1 VFGINRWWTV
11 AKTLLISGLL
21 LLTLWGCS
29 DRSKVVSVEPPA
41 PGAAPIKLAG
51 KISEVSPP
59 EVIQEL
65 RQVLEKYQP
74 QVTIVSPRAGEV
86 LEDDAVEVRL
96 QVKDL
101 PLYKD
106 ETLGLGSHLHVFLD
120 NQPYRAVYDTSQ
132 PVTFTDLAPGTHTVR
147 VFASRPWHE
156 SFKNDG
162 AYAQTTF
169 HVFTKTSDNNPD
181 PNLPLLTYS
190 RPQGT
195 YGAEPILLDFYLT
208 NAPLHLVAKEDEQ
221 DDVVDWRIKVTVNGE
236 SFVIDRWQPLYLKG
250 FKPGKNWV
258 QLEYIDEK
266 GNSIQNVYNNA
277 ARIFTYEPN
286 GQDTLSKL
294 VRGEISAADARGI
307 VDQNYKPELTPIPEP
322 IASPSPSPEPIPVVP
337 SPVPQVEVTPEPTPT
352 EKSVDEETPPAIEP
366 ESPAPKGFFNRFRR
380 PVENL
385 EPAPSPSPEP
395 SSTVSPSPSVA
406 PEEPAPDRVSIPE
419 ETISPSYPQGVEPS
433 EEPIPE
439 LPASPVKEAPRGGF
453 FDRFRRPESPKPSPS
468 TPPEPT
474 PSVSPIPEIEEAA
487 PESSEESIPELPVP
501 AVKEAPKEGFFNRF
515 RRPEMVKPSPSI
527 TPEPVPSVEPSPEPA
542 IEPTEPSE
550 EPIPELPVSPVKEA
564 PKKGFFDRFHRPEM
578 VKPSPSIA
586 PEPVPSVEPSLEPA
600 IEPTEP
606 SEEPIPELPVS
617 PIKEAPKKEF
627 LDRFRRPETAKP
639 SPSVAPEPLVEEP
652 IEAVEKAEPEKAP
665 SIPETQSP
673 ATLEMPPIQ
682 PRSELEKRLGMPL
695 NPPVASPVK
704 PVPVKP
710 AKPGQPEAKVAEPSN
725 QGDRPVESLTPSE
738 APIKLPE
745 TLEAPSE
752 EPTPIP
758 SIQ

>member
-1 VFGINRWWTV
+1 MFGINRWWTV

-21 LLTLWGCS
+21 LLNLWGCS
-29 DRSKVVSVEPPA
+29 DRSRVVSVEPPA
-41 PGAAPIKLAG
+41 PGAAPVKLVG

-65 RQVLEKYQP
+65 RQALEQYQP

-86 LEDDAVEVRL
+86 LQDDVIEVRL
-96 QVKDL
+96 RVKDL

-106 ETLGLGSHLHVFLD
+106 KTLGLGSHLHVFLD

-147 VFASRPWHE
+147 VFAGRPWHE

-162 AYAQTTF
+162 SYAQTTF
-169 HVFTKTSDNNPD
+169 HVFTKTSDHNPD

-208 NAPLHLVAKEDEQ
+208 NAPLHLVAQEDEQ

-258 QLEYIDEK
+258 QLEYIDKK
-266 GNSIQNVYNNA
+266 GNSIQNIYNNT
-277 ARIFTYEPN
+277 ARVFTYEPN

-307 VDQNYKPELTPIPEP
+307 VDQNYKPGVLPTPEP
-322 IASPSPSPEPIPVVP
+322 SPTPSPELIPVVP
-337 SPVPQVEVTPEPTPT
+337 SPVPEVKVTPTPEPTPT
-352 EKSVDEETPPAIEP
+352 EKLIEEEPQPAIEP
-366 ESPAPKGFFNRFRR
+366 ESPKPKGFFNRFRR
-380 PVENL
+380 PETL
-385 EPAPSPSPEP
+385 EPSPKPTPSVTPEP
-395 SSTVSPSPSVA
+395 VPTMEPT
-406 PEEPAPDRVSIPE
+406 PEG
-419 ETISPSYPQGVEPS
+419 TISPSYPQGVEPS

-439 LPASPVKEAPRGGF
+439 LPVPAVKETPKEGF
-453 FDRFRRPESPKPSPS
+453 FDRFRRPKAPKPFPRTS
-468 TPPEPT
+468 PEPT

-487 PESSEESIPELPVP
+487 PESSEEPIPELPIP
-501 AVKEAPKEGFFNRF
+501 AVKEAPKGGFFDRF
-515 RRPEMVKPSPSI
+515 RRPEMVKPSPS
-527 TPEPVPSVEPSPEPA
+527 TS
-542 IEPTEPSE
+542 
-550 EPIPELPVSPVKEA
+550 
-564 PKKGFFDRFHRPEM
+564 
-578 VKPSPSIA
+578 
-586 PEPVPSVEPSLEPA
+586 
-600 IEPTEP
+600 
-606 SEEPIPELPVS
+606 
-617 PIKEAPKKEF
+617 
-627 LDRFRRPETAKP
+627 P
-639 SPSVAPEPLVEEP
+639 SPSVEDP
-652 IEAVEKAEPEKAP
+652 IEAVEKTEPEEAP
-665 SIPETQSP
+665 SIPEIKSSETPEVPTIQ
-673 ATLEMPPIQ
+673 IQ

-695 NPPVASPVK
+695 NPPIAPAPVK
-704 PVPVKP
+704 VKP
-710 AKPGQPEAKVAEPSN
+710 AEPGQPEVKVAEPSN
-725 QGDRPVESLTPSE
+725 QMGRPVESIAPPE
-738 APIKLPE
+738 APITLPK